1 MKIFGYTIEKA
12 EVPQTVKSFVA
23 PTDDGGVETIRAG
36 GYYGT
41 YLDIDGIANNE
52 IELIRKYREIAGQAD
67 IDTAIDDIVNDSIA
81 NLDDE
86 PPVTIN
92 LDDVKFSASIKKDI
106 QTEFEY
112 ILRML
117 DFNLRAQDYFRH
129 WYIDGRLYFHKVID
143 TAKPKDGIADVRY
156 IDPRKIKKMRE
167 IIREKD
173 VTTGVEFIKDIKEY
187 FVYNDRGL
195 VPGKIFQPAGQ
206 AGLSTGGAMR
216 IEKDAICFVP
226 SGLKDMDRNM
236 PLSYLHKAIRPANQL
251 RMMENAAV
259 IYRIT
264 RAPERRV
271 FYVDVGNLPKI
282 KAEQYLKGIM
292 NQYRNKVVY
301 DSNTGEIR
309 DDKKFMS
316 MLEDFWLP
324 RREGG
329 RGTQI
334 ETLPGGQGLGEM
346 GDIEYFQTKL
356 YQSLNVPISRLQQV
370 TGLNFGRA
378 AEINRDEWKFAKFV
392 AKLRRRFALLFDDLL
407 KTQLILKGIITDE
420 DWLSIKDQI
429 QYKYATDAFYTESKE
444 QQIMQSRLEILTA
457 AAPFIGTLYS
467 KQYIQKEILK
477 LSDDEIAEIKD
488 ENDSEIPEVSPPD
501 YSPLEGQP
509 PQQQGQQ
516 PMNSTMQ
523 KDLERY

>member
-1 MKIFGYTIEKA
+1 MQIFGYKIEKSTA
-12 EVPQTVKSFVA
+12 SQTEKSFVA

-41 YLDIDGIANNE
+41 YIDIDGTANNE
-52 IELIRKYREIAGQAD
+52 IELIRKYREISMMAD

-86 PPVTIN
+86 APVKID
-92 LDDVKFSASIKKDI
+92 LDEVELSKNIKKMVQD
-106 QTEFEY
+106 EFQ
-112 ILRML
+112 LLLNML

-129 WYIDGRLYFHKVID
+129 WYIDGRLFFHKVVD
-143 TAKPKDGIADVRY
+143 TANLKKGLADIRY

-167 IIREKD
+167 ILKEKD
-173 VTTGVEFIKDIKEY
+173 TKTGVEFIKEIKEY
-187 FVYNDRGL
+187 FIYNERGL
-195 VPGKIFQPAGQ
+195 VPNKTFTPAASISST
-206 AGLSTGGAMR
+206 AGATMR
-216 IEKDAICFVP
+216 IEKDSICFVP

-236 PLSYLHKAIRPANQL
+236 PLSFLHKAIRPANQL

-301 DSNTGEIR
+301 DSQTGEIR

-346 GDIEYFQTKL
+346 GDIEYFQRKL
-356 YQSLNVPISRLQQV
+356 YQALNVPMSRLEQQ

-378 AEINRDEWKFAKFV
+378 AEINRDEWKFTKFIS
-392 AKLRRRFALLFDDLL
+392 KLRRRFTLLFDDLL
-407 KTQLILKGIITDE
+407 KTQLILKGIITE
-420 DWLSIKDQI
+420 ADWEKMRYDIK
-429 QYKYATDAFYTESKE
+429 YVFATDAFYTESKE
-444 QQIMQSRLEILTA
+444 QQILQSRVEILQGV
-457 AAPFIGTLYS
+457 APFIGTMYS
-467 KQYIQKEILK
+467 REYVQDKILK
-477 LSDDEIAEIKD
+477 LSDDEIEEIKKQ
-488 ENDSEIPEVSPPD
+488 NDASPPEVSPPD
-501 YSPLEGQP
+501 YSPLEGEP
-509 PQQQGQQ
+509 PAEVQQQNQGQDDGQQ
-516 PMNSTMQ
+516 
-523 KDLERY
+523 

>member
-1 MKIFGYTIEKA
+1 MEIFGYKIERSKA
-12 EVPQTVKSFVA
+12 PQTEKSFVA

-41 YLDIDGIANNE
+41 YIDIDGTANNE
-52 IELIRKYREIAGQAD
+52 VELIRKYREIAMMAD

-86 PPVTIN
+86 APVKID
-92 LDDVKFSASIKKDI
+92 LDDVELSQNIKKLVQEEF
-106 QTEFEY
+106 QT
-112 ILRML
+112 ILNML

-129 WYIDGRLYFHKVID
+129 WYIDGRLFFHKVVD
-143 TAKPKDGIADVRY
+143 TANLKKGLADIRY

-167 IIREKD
+167 ILKEKD
-173 VTTGVEFIKDIKEY
+173 PKTGVEFIKEIKEY

-195 VPGKIFQPAGQ
+195 VPNKTFTPAASLSST
-206 AGLSTGGAMR
+206 AGATMR
-216 IEKDAICFVP
+216 IEKDSICFVP

-346 GDIEYFQTKL
+346 GDIEYFQRKL
-356 YQSLNVPISRLQQV
+356 YQALNVPMSRLEQQ

-378 AEINRDEWKFAKFV
+378 AEINRDEWKFTKFIS
-392 AKLRRRFALLFDDLL
+392 KLRRRFTLLFDDLL
-407 KTQLILKGIITDE
+407 KTQLILKGVITE
-420 DWLSIKDQI
+420 ADWEKM
-429 QYKYATDAFYTESKE
+429 KYDIRYVFATDAFYTESKE
-444 QQIMQSRLEILTA
+444 QQILQSRVEILQGV
-457 AAPFIGTLYS
+457 APFIGTMYS
-467 KQYIQKEILK
+467 KEYVQENILK
-477 LSDDEIAEIKD
+477 LSDDEIKEIKKQ
-488 ENDSEIPEVSPPD
+488 NDASPPEVSPPD
-501 YSPLEGQP
+501 YSPLEGEP
-509 PQQQGQQ
+509 PAAIQQQNQGQDDGQQ
-516 PMNSTMQ
+516 
-523 KDLERY
+523 

>member
-1 MKIFGYTIEKA
+1 MQLFGYKIEKSTA
-12 EVPQTVKSFVA
+12 PQTEKSFVA

-41 YLDIDGIANNE
+41 YIDIDGTANNE
-52 IELIRKYREIAGQAD
+52 IELIRKYRDIAMMAD

-86 PPVTIN
+86 APVKID
-92 LDDVKFSASIKKDI
+92 LDEVDLSKNIKKLVQD
-106 QTEFEY
+106 EFQA
-112 ILRML
+112 LLNML

-129 WYIDGRLYFHKVID
+129 WYIDGRLFFHKVVD
-143 TAKPKDGIADVRY
+143 TANLKKGIADIRY

-167 IIREKD
+167 IQKEKD
-173 VTTGVEFIKDIKEY
+173 AKTGVEFIKDIKEY
-187 FVYNDRGL
+187 FIYNERGL
-195 VPGKIFQPAGQ
+195 IPNKTFTPSASLTSTAG
-206 AGLSTGGAMR
+206 ATMR
-216 IEKDAICFVP
+216 IEKDSICFVP

-301 DSNTGEIR
+301 DSQTGEIR

-346 GDIEYFQTKL
+346 GDIEYFQRKL
-356 YQSLNVPISRLQQV
+356 YQALNVPMSRLEQQ

-378 AEINRDEWKFAKFV
+378 AEINRDEWKFTKFIS
-392 AKLRRRFALLFDDLL
+392 KLRRRFTLLFDDLL
-407 KTQLILKGIITDE
+407 KTQLILKGIITE
-420 DWLSIKDQI
+420 ADWEKMKYDIK
-429 QYKYATDAFYTESKE
+429 YVFATDAFYTESKE
-444 QQIMQSRLEILTA
+444 QQILQSRVEILQGV
-457 AAPFIGTLYS
+457 APFIGTMYS
-467 KQYIQKEILK
+467 KEYVQENILK
-477 LSDDEIAEIKD
+477 LSDDEISEIKKQ
-488 ENDSEIPEVSPPD
+488 NDASPPEVSPPD
-501 YSPLEGQP
+501 YSPLEGEP
-509 PQQQGQQ
+509 PAAVQQQNQGQDDGQQ
-516 PMNSTMQ
+516 
-523 KDLERY
+523 

>member
-1 MKIFGYTIEKA
+1 MQIFGYKIEKSTA
-12 EVPQTVKSFVA
+12 PQTEKSFVA

-41 YLDIDGIANNE
+41 YIDIDGTANNE
-52 IELIRKYREIAGQAD
+52 IELIRKYRDIAMMAD

-86 PPVTIN
+86 DPVK
-92 LDDVKFSASIKKDI
+92 LDLDEVDLSKNIKKLVEE
-106 QTEFEY
+106 EFQNV
-112 ILRML
+112 LNML

-129 WYIDGRLYFHKVID
+129 WYIDGRLFFHKVVD
-143 TAKPKDGIADVRY
+143 TANLKKGIADIRY

-167 IIREKD
+167 VLKEKD
-173 VTTGVEFIKDIKEY
+173 PKTGVEFIKDIKEY
-187 FVYNDRGL
+187 FIYNERGL
-195 VPGKIFQPAGQ
+195 IPNKTFTPAASLSST
-206 AGLSTGGAMR
+206 AGATMR
-216 IEKDAICFVP
+216 IEKDSICFVP

-251 RMMENAAV
+251 RMMENASV

-301 DSNTGEIR
+301 DSQTGEIR

-329 RGTQI
+329 RGTEI
-334 ETLPGGQGLGEM
+334 DTLPGGQGLGEM
-346 GDIEYFQTKL
+346 GDIEYFQRKL
-356 YQSLNVPISRLQQV
+356 YQALNVPMSRLEQQ

-378 AEINRDEWKFAKFV
+378 AEINRDEWKFTKFI
-392 AKLRRRFALLFDDLL
+392 AKLRRRFSLLFDDLL
-407 KTQLILKGIITDE
+407 KTQLILKGIITE
-420 DWLSIKDQI
+420 ADWEKIKYNI
-429 QYKYATDAFYTESKE
+429 KYVYATDAFYTESKE
-444 QQIMQSRLEILTA
+444 QQILQSRVEILQGV
-457 AAPFIGTLYS
+457 APFIGTMYS
-467 KQYIQKEILK
+467 KEYVQQNILK
-477 LSDDEIAEIKD
+477 LSDDEIEEIKKQ
-488 ENDSEIPEVSPPD
+488 NDASPPEVSPPD

-509 PQQQGQQ
+509 PEAIQQQNQGQDNGQQ
-516 PMNSTMQ
+516 
-523 KDLERY
+523 

>member
-1 MKIFGYTIEKA
+1 MQIFGYKIEKSTA
-12 EVPQTVKSFVA
+12 PQTEKSFVA

-41 YLDIDGIANNE
+41 YIDIDGTTNNE
-52 IELIRKYREIAGQAD
+52 IELIRKYRDIAMMAD

-86 PPVTIN
+86 APVKID
-92 LDDVKFSASIKKDI
+92 LDEVDLSKNIKTMV
-106 QTEFEY
+106 QEEFQ
-112 ILRML
+112 LLLNML

-129 WYIDGRLYFHKVID
+129 WYIDGRLFFHKVVD
-143 TAKPKDGIADVRY
+143 TANLKKGLADIRY

-167 IIREKD
+167 IQKEKD
-173 VTTGVEFIKDIKEY
+173 AKTGVEFIKDIKEY
-187 FVYNDRGL
+187 FIYNERGL
-195 VPGKIFQPAGQ
+195 IPNKTFTPSASLTSTAG
-206 AGLSTGGAMR
+206 ATMR
-216 IEKDAICFVP
+216 IEKDSICFVP

-301 DSNTGEIR
+301 DSQTGEIR

-346 GDIEYFQTKL
+346 GDIEYFQRKL
-356 YQSLNVPISRLQQV
+356 YQALNVPMSRLEQQ

-378 AEINRDEWKFAKFV
+378 AEINRDEWKFTKFIS
-392 AKLRRRFALLFDDLL
+392 KLRRRFTLLFDDLL
-407 KTQLILKGIITDE
+407 KTQLILKGIITE
-420 DWLSIKDQI
+420 ADWEKMKYDIK
-429 QYKYATDAFYTESKE
+429 YVFATDAFYTESKE
-444 QQIMQSRLEILTA
+444 QQILQSRVEILQGV
-457 AAPFIGTLYS
+457 APFIGTMYS
-467 KQYIQKEILK
+467 KEYVQENILK
-477 LSDDEIAEIKD
+477 LSDDEIEEIKKQ
-488 ENDSEIPEVSPPD
+488 NDASPPEVSPPD
-501 YSPLEGQP
+501 YSPLEGEP
-509 PQQQGQQ
+509 PAAVQQQNQGQDDGQQ
-516 PMNSTMQ
+516 
-523 KDLERY
+523 

>member
-1 MKIFGYTIEKA
+1 MQIFGYKIEKSTA
-12 EVPQTVKSFVA
+12 PQTEKSFVA

-41 YLDIDGIANNE
+41 YIDIDGTANNE
-52 IELIRKYREIAGQAD
+52 IELIRKYRDIAMMAD

-86 PPVTIN
+86 APVKID
-92 LDDVKFSASIKKDI
+92 LDNVELSKNIKKMVQD
-106 QTEFEY
+106 EFQN
-112 ILRML
+112 LLNML

-129 WYIDGRLYFHKVID
+129 WYIDGRLYFHKVVD
-143 TAKPKDGIADVRY
+143 TANLKKGIADIRY

-167 IIREKD
+167 IQKEKD
-173 VTTGVEFIKDIKEY
+173 PKTGVEFIKEIKEY
-187 FVYNDRGL
+187 FIYNERGL
-195 VPGKIFQPAGQ
+195 IPNKTFTPAASLSST
-206 AGLSTGGAMR
+206 AGATMR
-216 IEKDAICFVP
+216 IEKDSICFVP

-301 DSNTGEIR
+301 DSQTGEIR

-329 RGTQI
+329 RGTEI
-334 ETLPGGQGLGEM
+334 DTLPGGQGLGEM
-346 GDIEYFQTKL
+346 GDIEYFQRKL
-356 YQSLNVPISRLQQV
+356 YQALNVPMSRLEQQ

-378 AEINRDEWKFAKFV
+378 AEINRDEWKFTKFI
-392 AKLRRRFALLFDDLL
+392 AKLRRRFSLLFDDLL
-407 KTQLILKGIITDE
+407 KTQLILKGIITE
-420 DWLSIKDQI
+420 ADWEKIKYNI
-429 QYKYATDAFYTESKE
+429 KYVYATDAFYTESKE
-444 QQIMQSRLEILTA
+444 QQILQSRVEILQGV
-457 AAPFIGTLYS
+457 APFIGTMYS
-467 KQYIQKEILK
+467 KEYVQKNILK
-477 LSDDEIAEIKD
+477 LSDDEIDEIKK
-488 ENDSEIPEVSPPD
+488 ENDASPPEVSPPD
-501 YSPLEGQP
+501 YSPLEGEP
-509 PQQQGQQ
+509 PAAVQQQNQGQDDGQQ
-516 PMNSTMQ
+516 
-523 KDLERY
+523 

>member
-1 MKIFGYTIEKA
+1 MQIFGYKIEKSTA
-12 EVPQTVKSFVA
+12 PQTEKSFVA

-41 YLDIDGIANNE
+41 YIDIDGTANNE
-52 IELIRKYREIAGQAD
+52 IELIRKYRDISMMAD

-86 PPVTIN
+86 VPVKID
-92 LDDVKFSASIKKDI
+92 LDEVDLSKNIKKLVQD
-106 QTEFEY
+106 EFET
-112 ILRML
+112 LLNML

-129 WYIDGRLYFHKVID
+129 WYIDGRLFFHKVVD
-143 TAKPKDGIADVRY
+143 TANLKKGLTDIRY

-167 IIREKD
+167 ILKEKD
-173 VTTGVEFIKDIKEY
+173 TKTGVEFIKEIKEY
-187 FVYNDRGL
+187 FIYNERGL
-195 VPGKIFQPAGQ
+195 VPNKTFTPAASLTST
-206 AGLSTGGAMR
+206 AGATMR
-216 IEKDAICFVP
+216 IEKDSICFVP

-309 DDKKFMS
+309 DDKKFLS

-346 GDIEYFQTKL
+346 GDIEYFQRKL
-356 YQSLNVPISRLQQV
+356 YQALNVPMSRLEQQ

-378 AEINRDEWKFAKFV
+378 AEINRDEWKFTKFIS
-392 AKLRRRFALLFDDLL
+392 KLRRRFTLLFDDLL
-407 KTQLILKGIITDE
+407 KTQLILKGIITE
-420 DWLSIKDQI
+420 ADWEKMKYDIK
-429 QYKYATDAFYTESKE
+429 YVFATDAFYTESKE
-444 QQIMQSRLEILTA
+444 QQILQSRVEILQGV
-457 AAPFIGTLYS
+457 APFIGTMYS
-467 KQYIQKEILK
+467 KEYVQENILK
-477 LSDDEIAEIKD
+477 LSDDEIEEIKKQ
-488 ENDSEIPEVSPPD
+488 NDASPPEVSPPD
-501 YSPLEGQP
+501 YSPLEGEP
-509 PQQQGQQ
+509 PEAVQQQNQGQDDGQQ
-516 PMNSTMQ
+516 
-523 KDLERY
+523 

>member
-1 MKIFGYTIEKA
+1 MQIFGYKIEKSTA
-12 EVPQTVKSFVA
+12 PQTEKSFVA

-41 YLDIDGIANNE
+41 YIDIDGTTNNE
-52 IELIRKYREIAGQAD
+52 IEMIRKYRDIAMMAD

-86 PPVTIN
+86 APIKIG
-92 LDDVKFSASIKKDI
+92 LDDVDLSKNIKKLI
-106 QTEFEY
+106 QDEFQS
-112 ILRML
+112 LLNML

-129 WYIDGRLYFHKVID
+129 WYIDGRLFFHKVVD
-143 TAKPKDGIADVRY
+143 TANLKKGLVDIRY

-167 IIREKD
+167 ILKEKD
-173 VTTGVEFIKDIKEY
+173 SKTGVEFIKDIKEY
-187 FVYNDRGL
+187 FIYNERGL
-195 VPGKIFQPAGQ
+195 VPNKTFTPAASLSST
-206 AGLSTGGAMR
+206 AGATMR
-216 IEKDAICFVP
+216 IEKDSICFVP

-301 DSNTGEIR
+301 DSQTGEIR

-346 GDIEYFQTKL
+346 GDIEYFQRKL
-356 YQSLNVPISRLQQV
+356 YQALNVPMSRLEQQ

-378 AEINRDEWKFAKFV
+378 AEINRDEWKFTKFIS
-392 AKLRRRFALLFDDLL
+392 KLRRRFTLLFDDLL
-407 KTQLILKGIITDE
+407 KTQLILKGIITE
-420 DWLSIKDQI
+420 ADWEKMKYDIK
-429 QYKYATDAFYTESKE
+429 YTFATDAFYTESKE
-444 QQIMQSRLEILTA
+444 QQILQSRVEILQGV
-457 AAPFIGTLYS
+457 APFIGTMYS
-467 KQYIQKEILK
+467 KEYVQENILK
-477 LSDDEIAEIKD
+477 LSDDEIEEIKKQ
-488 ENDSEIPEVSPPD
+488 NDASPPEVSPPD
-501 YSPLEGQP
+501 YSPLEGEP
-509 PQQQGQQ
+509 PAAVQQQNQGQDDGQQ
-516 PMNSTMQ
+516 
-523 KDLERY
+523 

>member
-1 MKIFGYTIEKA
+1 MQIFGYKIEKSTA
-12 EVPQTVKSFVA
+12 PQTEKSFVA

-41 YLDIDGIANNE
+41 YIDIDGTTNNE
-52 IELIRKYREIAGQAD
+52 IELIRKYRDIAMMAD

-86 PPVTIN
+86 APIKID
-92 LDDVKFSASIKKDI
+92 LDGVDLSKNIKKI
-106 QTEFEY
+106 VQEEFQ
-112 ILRML
+112 LLLNML

-129 WYIDGRLYFHKVID
+129 WYIDGRLFFHKVVD
-143 TAKPKDGIADVRY
+143 TANLKKGLADIRY

-167 IIREKD
+167 IQKEKD
-173 VTTGVEFIKDIKEY
+173 AKTGVEFIKDIKEY
-187 FVYNDRGL
+187 FIYNERGL
-195 VPGKIFQPAGQ
+195 IPNKTFTPSASLTSTAG
-206 AGLSTGGAMR
+206 ATMR
-216 IEKDAICFVP
+216 IEKDSICFVP

-301 DSNTGEIR
+301 DSQTGEIR

-346 GDIEYFQTKL
+346 GDIEYFQRKL
-356 YQSLNVPISRLQQV
+356 YQALNVPMSRLEQQ

-378 AEINRDEWKFAKFV
+378 AEINRDEWKFTKFIS
-392 AKLRRRFALLFDDLL
+392 KLRRRFTLLFDDLL
-407 KTQLILKGIITDE
+407 KTQLILKGIITE
-420 DWLSIKDQI
+420 ADWEKMRYDIK
-429 QYKYATDAFYTESKE
+429 YVFATDAFYTESKE
-444 QQIMQSRLEILTA
+444 QQILQSRVEILQGV
-457 AAPFIGTLYS
+457 APFIGTMYS
-467 KQYIQKEILK
+467 KEYVQENILK
-477 LSDDEIAEIKD
+477 LSDDEIEEIKKQ
-488 ENDSEIPEVSPPD
+488 NDASPPEVSPPD
-501 YSPLEGQP
+501 YSPLEGEP
-509 PQQQGQQ
+509 PAAVQQQNQGQDDGQQ
-516 PMNSTMQ
+516 
-523 KDLERY
+523 

>member
-1 MKIFGYTIEKA
+1 MQIFGYKIEKSTA
-12 EVPQTVKSFVA
+12 PQTEKSFVA

-41 YLDIDGIANNE
+41 YIDIDGTANNE
-52 IELIRKYREIAGQAD
+52 IELIRKYRDISMMAD

-86 PPVTIN
+86 VPVKID
-92 LDDVKFSASIKKDI
+92 LDEVDLSKNIKKMV
-106 QTEFEY
+106 QAEFET
-112 ILRML
+112 LLNML

-129 WYIDGRLYFHKVID
+129 WYIDGRLFFHKVVD
-143 TAKPKDGIADVRY
+143 TANLKKGLTDIRY

-167 IIREKD
+167 ILKEKD
-173 VTTGVEFIKDIKEY
+173 TKTGVEFIKEIKEY
-187 FVYNDRGL
+187 FIYNERGL
-195 VPGKIFQPAGQ
+195 VPNKTFTPAASLSST
-206 AGLSTGGAMR
+206 AGATMR
-216 IEKDAICFVP
+216 IEKDSICFVP

-301 DSNTGEIR
+301 DSQTGEIR
-309 DDKKFMS
+309 DDKKFLS

-346 GDIEYFQTKL
+346 GDIEYFQRKL
-356 YQSLNVPISRLQQV
+356 YQALNVPMSRLEQQ

-378 AEINRDEWKFAKFV
+378 AEINRDEWKFTKFIS
-392 AKLRRRFALLFDDLL
+392 KLRRRFTLLFDDLL
-407 KTQLILKGIITDE
+407 KTQLILKGIITE
-420 DWLSIKDQI
+420 ADWEKMKYDIK
-429 QYKYATDAFYTESKE
+429 YVFATDAFYTESKE
-444 QQIMQSRLEILTA
+444 QQILQSRVEILQGV
-457 AAPFIGTLYS
+457 APFIGTMYS
-467 KQYIQKEILK
+467 KEYVQENILK
-477 LSDDEIAEIKD
+477 LSDDEIEEIKKQ
-488 ENDSEIPEVSPPD
+488 NDASPPEVSPPD
-501 YSPLEGQP
+501 YSPLEGEP
-509 PQQQGQQ
+509 PAEVQQQNQGQDDGQQ
-516 PMNSTMQ
+516 
-523 KDLERY
+523 

>member
-1 MKIFGYTIEKA
+1 MQIFGYKIEKSTA
-12 EVPQTVKSFVA
+12 PQTEKSFVA

-41 YLDIDGIANNE
+41 YIDIDGTANNE
-52 IELIRKYREIAGQAD
+52 IELIRKYRDIAMMAD

-86 PPVTIN
+86 VPVKID
-92 LDDVKFSASIKKDI
+92 LDNVELSKNIKKMVQD
-106 QTEFEY
+106 EFQA
-112 ILRML
+112 LLNML

-129 WYIDGRLYFHKVID
+129 WYIDGRLYFHKVVD
-143 TAKPKDGIADVRY
+143 TANLKKGIADIRY

-167 IIREKD
+167 ILKEKD
-173 VTTGVEFIKDIKEY
+173 PKTGVEFIKDIKEY
-187 FVYNDRGL
+187 FIYNDRGL
-195 VPGKIFQPAGQ
+195 IPNKTFTPAASLSST
-206 AGLSTGGAMR
+206 AGATMR
-216 IEKDAICFVP
+216 IEKDSICFVP

-301 DSNTGEIR
+301 DSQTGEIR

-329 RGTQI
+329 RGTEI
-334 ETLPGGQGLGEM
+334 DTLPGGQGLGEM
-346 GDIEYFQTKL
+346 GDIEYFQRKL
-356 YQSLNVPISRLQQV
+356 YQALNVPMSRLEQQ

-378 AEINRDEWKFAKFV
+378 AEINRDEWKFTKFI
-392 AKLRRRFALLFDDLL
+392 AKLRRRFSLMFDDLL
-407 KTQLILKGIITDE
+407 KTQLILKGIITE
-420 DWLSIKDQI
+420 ADWEKIRYDI
-429 QYKYATDAFYTESKE
+429 RYVFATDAFYTESKE
-444 QQIMQSRLEILTA
+444 QQILQSRVEILQGV
-457 AAPFIGTLYS
+457 APFIGTMYS
-467 KQYIQKEILK
+467 KEYVQKNILK
-477 LSDDEIAEIKD
+477 LSDDEIDEIKK
-488 ENDSEIPEVSPPD
+488 ENDASPPEVSPPD
-501 YSPLEGQP
+501 YSPLEGEP
-509 PQQQGQQ
+509 PAAVQQQNQGQDNGQQ
-516 PMNSTMQ
+516 
-523 KDLERY
+523 

>member
-1 MKIFGYTIEKA
+1 MQIFGYKIEKSTA
-12 EVPQTVKSFVA
+12 PQTEKSFVA

-41 YLDIDGIANNE
+41 YIDIDGTANNE
-52 IELIRKYREIAGQAD
+52 IEMIRKYRDIAMMAD

-86 PPVTIN
+86 APIKIG
-92 LDDVKFSASIKKDI
+92 LDDVDLSKNIKKLI
-106 QTEFEY
+106 QDEFQS
-112 ILRML
+112 LLNML

-129 WYIDGRLYFHKVID
+129 WYIDGRLFFHKVVD
-143 TAKPKDGIADVRY
+143 TANLKKGLVDIRY

-167 IIREKD
+167 ILKEKD
-173 VTTGVEFIKDIKEY
+173 SKTGVEFIKDIKEY
-187 FVYNDRGL
+187 FIYNERGL
-195 VPGKIFQPAGQ
+195 VPNKTFTPAASLSST
-206 AGLSTGGAMR
+206 AGATMR
-216 IEKDAICFVP
+216 IEKDSICFVP

-301 DSNTGEIR
+301 DSQTGEIR

-346 GDIEYFQTKL
+346 GDIEYFQRKL
-356 YQSLNVPISRLQQV
+356 YQALNVPMSRLEQQ

-378 AEINRDEWKFAKFV
+378 AEINRDEWKFTKFIS
-392 AKLRRRFALLFDDLL
+392 KLRRRFTLLFDDLL
-407 KTQLILKGIITDE
+407 KTQLILKGIITE
-420 DWLSIKDQI
+420 ADWEKMKYDIK
-429 QYKYATDAFYTESKE
+429 YTFATDAFYTESKE
-444 QQIMQSRLEILTA
+444 QQILQSRVEILQGV
-457 AAPFIGTLYS
+457 APFIGTMYS
-467 KQYIQKEILK
+467 KEYVQENILK
-477 LSDDEIAEIKD
+477 LSDDEIEEIKKQ
-488 ENDSEIPEVSPPD
+488 NDASPPEVSPPD
-501 YSPLEGQP
+501 YSPLEGEP
-509 PQQQGQQ
+509 PAAVQQQNQGQDDGQQ
-516 PMNSTMQ
+516 
-523 KDLERY
+523 

>member
-1 MKIFGYTIEKA
+1 MQIFGYKIEKTTA
-12 EVPQTVKSFVA
+12 PQTEKSFVA

-41 YLDIDGIANNE
+41 YIDIDGTANNE
-52 IELIRKYREIAGQAD
+52 IELIRKYRDIAMMAD

-86 PPVTIN
+86 VPVKID
-92 LDDVKFSASIKKDI
+92 LDNVELSKNIKKMVQD
-106 QTEFEY
+106 EFQA
-112 ILRML
+112 LLNML

-129 WYIDGRLYFHKVID
+129 WYIDGRLYFHKVVD
-143 TAKPKDGIADVRY
+143 TANLKKGIADIRY

-167 IIREKD
+167 ILKEKD
-173 VTTGVEFIKDIKEY
+173 PKTGVEFIKEIKEY
-187 FVYNDRGL
+187 FIYNDRGL
-195 VPGKIFQPAGQ
+195 IPNKTFTPSASLSSTAG
-206 AGLSTGGAMR
+206 ATMR
-216 IEKDAICFVP
+216 IEKDSICFVP

-301 DSNTGEIR
+301 DSQTGEIR

-329 RGTQI
+329 RGTEI
-334 ETLPGGQGLGEM
+334 DTLPGGQGLGEM
-346 GDIEYFQTKL
+346 GDIEYFQRKL
-356 YQSLNVPISRLQQV
+356 YQALNVPMSRLEQQ

-378 AEINRDEWKFAKFV
+378 AEINRDEWKFTKFI
-392 AKLRRRFALLFDDLL
+392 AKLRRRFSLLFDDLL
-407 KTQLILKGIITDE
+407 KTQLILKGIITE
-420 DWLSIKDQI
+420 ADWEKIKYNI
-429 QYKYATDAFYTESKE
+429 KYVYATDAFYTESKE
-444 QQIMQSRLEILTA
+444 QQILQSRVEILQGV
-457 AAPFIGTLYS
+457 APFIGTMYS
-467 KQYIQKEILK
+467 KEYVQQNILK
-477 LSDDEIAEIKD
+477 LSDDEIEEIKKQ
-488 ENDSEIPEVSPPD
+488 NDASPPEVSPPD
-501 YSPLEGQP
+501 YSPLEGEP
-509 PQQQGQQ
+509 PAEVQQQNQGQDNGQQ
-516 PMNSTMQ
+516 
-523 KDLERY
+523 

>member
-1 MKIFGYTIEKA
+1 MQIFGYKIEKSTA
-12 EVPQTVKSFVA
+12 SQTEKSFVA

-41 YLDIDGIANNE
+41 YIDIDGTANNE
-52 IELIRKYREIAGQAD
+52 IELIRKYREISMMAD

-86 PPVTIN
+86 APVKID
-92 LDDVKFSASIKKDI
+92 LDEVDLSKNIKKMV
-106 QTEFEY
+106 QAEFET
-112 ILRML
+112 LLNML

-129 WYIDGRLYFHKVID
+129 WYIDGRLFFHKVVD
-143 TAKPKDGIADVRY
+143 TANLKKGLADIRY

-167 IIREKD
+167 ILKEKD
-173 VTTGVEFIKDIKEY
+173 TKTGVEFIKEIKEY
-187 FVYNDRGL
+187 FIYNERGL
-195 VPGKIFQPAGQ
+195 VPNKTFTPAASISST
-206 AGLSTGGAMR
+206 AGATMR
-216 IEKDAICFVP
+216 IEKDSICFVP

-236 PLSYLHKAIRPANQL
+236 PLSFLHKAIRPANQL

-292 NQYRNKVVY
+292 NQYRNKIVY

-334 ETLPGGQGLGEM
+334 ETLPGGENLGQIQ
-346 GDIEYFQTKL
+346 DVDYFQRKL
-356 YQSLNVPISRLQQV
+356 YQALNVPISRQQQQS
-370 TGLNFGRA
+370 GLNFGRA
-378 AEINRDEWKFAKFV
+378 AEINRDEWKFTKFI
-392 AKLRRRFALLFDDLL
+392 ARLRRRFSLMFDDLL
-407 KTQLILKGIITDE
+407 KTQLILKGIITE
-420 DWLSIKDQI
+420 ADWESIKYKI
-429 QYKYATDAFYTESKE
+429 QYNFATDAYYTESKE
-444 QQIMQSRLEILTA
+444 QQILQSRIEILNGMA
-457 AAPFIGTLYS
+457 NYIGSLYS
-467 KQYIQKEILK
+467 KEYVQKNILK
-477 LSDDEIAEIKD
+477 LTDDEIAEI
-488 ENDSEIPEVSPPD
+488 EASNTANPPEVPPA
-501 YSPLEGQP
+501 EEQP
-509 PQQQGQQ
+509 PQPEQTEQG
-516 PMNSTMQ
+516 
-523 KDLERY
+523 

>member
-1 MKIFGYTIEKA
+1 MQIFGYKIEKSTA
-12 EVPQTVKSFVA
+12 PQTEKSFVA

-41 YLDIDGIANNE
+41 YIDIDGTANNE
-52 IELIRKYREIAGQAD
+52 IELIRKYRDIAMMAD

-86 PPVTIN
+86 DPVK
-92 LDDVKFSASIKKDI
+92 LDLDQVDLSKNIKKLVEE
-106 QTEFEY
+106 EFQNV
-112 ILRML
+112 LNML

-129 WYIDGRLYFHKVID
+129 WYIDGRLYFHKVVD
-143 TAKPKDGIADVRY
+143 TANLKKGIVDVRY

-167 IIREKD
+167 ILKEKD
-173 VTTGVEFIKDIKEY
+173 SKTGVEFIKDIKEY
-187 FVYNDRGL
+187 FIYNERGL
-195 VPGKIFQPAGQ
+195 IPNKTFTPAASLSST
-206 AGLSTGGAMR
+206 AGATMR
-216 IEKDAICFVP
+216 IEKDSICFVP

-301 DSNTGEIR
+301 DSQTGEIR

-329 RGTQI
+329 RGTEI
-334 ETLPGGQGLGEM
+334 DTLPGGQGLGEM
-346 GDIEYFQTKL
+346 GDIEYFQRKL
-356 YQSLNVPISRLQQV
+356 YQALNVPMSRLEQQ

-378 AEINRDEWKFAKFV
+378 AEINRDEWKFTKFI
-392 AKLRRRFALLFDDLL
+392 AKLRRRFSLLFDDLL
-407 KTQLILKGIITDE
+407 KTQLILKGIITE
-420 DWLSIKDQI
+420 ADWEKIKYNI
-429 QYKYATDAFYTESKE
+429 KYVYATDAFYTESKE
-444 QQIMQSRLEILTA
+444 QQILQSRVEILQGV
-457 AAPFIGTLYS
+457 APFIGTMYS
-467 KQYIQKEILK
+467 KEYVQQNILK
-477 LSDDEIAEIKD
+477 LSDDEIEEIKKQ
-488 ENDSEIPEVSPPD
+488 NDASPPEVSPPD

-509 PQQQGQQ
+509 PEAVQQQNQGQDDGQQ
-516 PMNSTMQ
+516 
-523 KDLERY
+523 

>member
-1 MKIFGYTIEKA
+1 MQIFGYKIEKSTA
-12 EVPQTVKSFVA
+12 SQTEKSFVA

-41 YLDIDGIANNE
+41 YIDIDGTANNE
-52 IELIRKYREIAGQAD
+52 IELIRKYRDIAMMAD

-86 PPVTIN
+86 APVKID
-92 LDDVKFSASIKKDI
+92 LDEVDLSKNIKKMV
-106 QTEFEY
+106 QAEFET
-112 ILRML
+112 LLNML

-129 WYIDGRLYFHKVID
+129 WYIDGRLFFHKVVD
-143 TAKPKDGIADVRY
+143 TANLKKGLTDVRY

-167 IIREKD
+167 ILKEKD
-173 VTTGVEFIKDIKEY
+173 TKTGVEFIKEIKEY
-187 FVYNDRGL
+187 FIYNERGL
-195 VPGKIFQPAGQ
+195 VPNKTFTPAASISST
-206 AGLSTGGAMR
+206 AGATMR
-216 IEKDAICFVP
+216 IEKDSICFVP

-301 DSNTGEIR
+301 DSQTGEIR

-334 ETLPGGQGLGEM
+334 ETLPGGENLGQIQ
-346 GDIEYFQTKL
+346 DVDYFQRKL
-356 YQSLNVPISRLQQV
+356 YQALNVPISRQQQQS
-370 TGLNFGRA
+370 GLNFGRA
-378 AEINRDEWKFAKFV
+378 AEINRDEWKFTKFI
-392 AKLRRRFALLFDDLL
+392 ARLRRRFSLIFDDLL
-407 KTQLILKGIITDE
+407 KTQLILKGIITE
-420 DWLSIKDQI
+420 ADWESIRYKI
-429 QYKYATDAFYTESKE
+429 QYNFATDAYYTESKE
-444 QQIMQSRLEILTA
+444 QQILQSRIEILNGMA
-457 AAPFIGTLYS
+457 NYIGSLYS
-467 KQYIQKEILK
+467 KEYVQKNILK
-477 LSDDEIAEIKD
+477 LTDDEIAEI
-488 ENDSEIPEVSPPD
+488 EASNTANPPEVPPA
-501 YSPLEGQP
+501 EEQP
-509 PQQQGQQ
+509 PQPEQTEQG
-516 PMNSTMQ
+516 
-523 KDLERY
+523 

>member
-1 MKIFGYTIEKA
+1 MQIFGYKIEKSTA
-12 EVPQTVKSFVA
+12 PQTEKSFVA

-41 YLDIDGIANNE
+41 YIDIDGTANNE
-52 IELIRKYREIAGQAD
+52 IELIRKYRDISMMAD

-86 PPVTIN
+86 VPVKID
-92 LDDVKFSASIKKDI
+92 LDEVDLSKNIKKMV
-106 QTEFEY
+106 QAEFET
-112 ILRML
+112 LLNML

-129 WYIDGRLYFHKVID
+129 WYIDGRLFFHKVVD
-143 TAKPKDGIADVRY
+143 TANLKKGLTDIRY

-167 IIREKD
+167 ILKEKD
-173 VTTGVEFIKDIKEY
+173 TKTGVEFIKEIKEY
-187 FVYNDRGL
+187 FIYNERGL
-195 VPGKIFQPAGQ
+195 VPNKTFTPAASLSST
-206 AGLSTGGAMR
+206 AGATMR
-216 IEKDAICFVP
+216 IEKDSICFVP

-309 DDKKFMS
+309 DDKKFLS

-346 GDIEYFQTKL
+346 GDIEYFQRKL
-356 YQSLNVPISRLQQV
+356 YQALNVPMSRLEQQ

-378 AEINRDEWKFAKFV
+378 AEINRDEWKFTKFIS
-392 AKLRRRFALLFDDLL
+392 KLRRRFTLLFDDLL
-407 KTQLILKGIITDE
+407 KTQLILKGIITE
-420 DWLSIKDQI
+420 ADWEKMKYDIK
-429 QYKYATDAFYTESKE
+429 YVFATDAFYTESKE
-444 QQIMQSRLEILTA
+444 QQILQSRVEILQGV
-457 AAPFIGTLYS
+457 APFIGTMYS
-467 KQYIQKEILK
+467 KEYVQENILK
-477 LSDDEIAEIKD
+477 LSDDEIEEIKKQ
-488 ENDSEIPEVSPPD
+488 NDASPPEVSPPD
-501 YSPLEGQP
+501 YSPLEGEP
-509 PQQQGQQ
+509 PAEVQQQNQGQDDGQQ
-516 PMNSTMQ
+516 
-523 KDLERY
+523 